1 MKSYEINARE
11 ELSAATTPAGDE
23 QDLEVAEVAQLA
35 DRADVTDIPD
45 IQEAIEEA
53 IEEAPVEK
61 EAPIEIIEEPE
72 VNAEIAAHNSR
83 VIGRR
88 YHGDEAAQ
96 PGKRSFVPPTR
107 EQMLNWLPFL
117 GVILLGAILRFWGLG
132 DKPLHHDESLHA
144 YFSLQLLHNLQ
155 DWAGCF
161 APGASCYQYNPLL
174 HGPFQFHAI
183 ALTYQISQWLGAPDY
198 GVNTFTVR
206 IPAATLGTLIVALP
220 YFLRDYLGK
229 WGAWLACLLLAVSPS
244 MVYFSRFARED
255 IYMACFTL
263 VLVVGILRY
272 VRDRK
277 MRWLIIAALG
287 FAFSYATKEA
297 TFLTIAVFGSFFVG
311 LLFWELGLKIPFR
324 EQYSHNPAVQRYLPR
339 TAAPILLLMY
349 VIVGGLF
356 AKLALGWLDA
366 LSVYTT
372 TKTALSDAF
381 VQNLKDKTVAI
392 VPWIGIFLGVYVL
405 SILAREMFG
414 KLPSPGR
421 RGLAAKIDPRRQ
433 RMFDTIL
440 TMPWTH
446 WFFAILAGWTVFL
459 VLFTVVFT
467 NIRGGIGDGIWQGL
481 YYWIQQQQVARGGQ
495 PWYYYLMLIPLYEQ
509 IGVVFG
515 LAGLVVCLV
524 RPTRFRLFLAYW
536 FVGNVFIY
544 SWAAEKMPWLMIH
557 MTMPMMLLAA
567 IALQPIVV
575 TVVNFVKERFIRS
588 RGTVK
593 EELVNVKDANP
604 KERAGAEDTNLKETP
619 SVENTDTGAGNGST
633 PLPQAWAPNP
643 RKRVSIPVGAMAML
657 GFVCAIL
664 LLLPTLH
671 NMYEVSYVHAA
682 DGPHEMMVYVQTT
695 TDVNIIM
702 SKIDQLDQQYDGGK
716 RQLPIGITDDATWPF
731 AWYVRDYTNV
741 CFSYPTGCAATAKS
755 YPVIIAGGD
764 NPYGAETTYGGAYM
778 YHQYHMR
785 SWWDEGYKPP
795 ACIPGKTVTC
805 GDPSE
810 YGGVGPWLWL
820 SYGDN
825 PPPNAKFN
833 LSLAVQHIWNWWW
846 YRQAIG
852 STDGS
857 YDMVLFIHKGL
868 RVTP

>member
-1 MKSYEINARE
+1 MPEDAMVAPAEIEGIAPNETVEQAD
-11 ELSAATTPAGDE
+11 ATPVM
-23 QDLEVAEVAQLA
+23 VAEDAQSVEPVQYA
-35 DRADVTDIPD
+35 DDV
-45 IQEAIEEA
+45 
-53 IEEAPVEK
+53 
-61 EAPIEIIEEPE
+61 EIGPP
-72 VNAEIAAHNSR
+72 R
-83 VIGRR
+83 KRR
-88 YHGDEAAQ
+88 
-96 PGKRSFVPPTR
+96 FTPPTH
-107 EQMLNWLPFL
+107 EQWLNWLPFI
-117 GVILLGAILRFWGLG
+117 GVILLGAILRYWGLG

-144 YFSLQLLHNLQ
+144 YFSLQLFHDMEN
-155 DWAGCF
+155 WSSCF
-161 APGASCYQYNPLL
+161 NPSVTCYRYDPLL

-183 ALTYQISQWLGAPDY
+183 ALTYWISQMLHAPDF

-206 IPAATLGTLIVALP
+206 IPAATLGTVIVGLP

-277 MRWLIIAALG
+277 MRWLIVAALG

-311 LLFWELGLKIPFR
+311 LLAWELGLRIPFR
-324 EQYSHNPAVQRYLPR
+324 ERFSDDPSARRFLPR
-339 TAAPILLLMY
+339 TAAPVLLLLY
-349 VIVGGLF
+349 VIIAGVF
-356 AKLALGWLDA
+356 AKIFLGWIKA
-366 LSVYTT
+366 LSIYTT
-372 TKTALSDAF
+372 ANPTNTAKSDAF
-381 VQNLKDKTVAI
+381 VQNLKNITVEI

-405 SILAREMFG
+405 TILMREMLG
-414 KLPSPGR
+414 KLPPPGR
-421 RGLAAKIDPRRQ
+421 RGLAAKVDPRNQ

-446 WFFAILAGWTVFL
+446 WFFALLAGWTVFL
-459 VLFTVVFT
+459 VLFTVMFT

-509 IGVVFG
+509 VGVVFG

-557 MTMPMMLLAA
+557 MTMPMMLLGA

-575 TVVNFVKERFIRS
+575 TVVNFFKQRFGRAKVAVKEDVQPAPIGTEEVAHEGDSEHEVNNEGGSEREVTDEGEDERS
-588 RGTVK
+588 SLPVWQPRTRKKVTVPAFAMAA
-593 EELVNVKDANP
+593 L
-604 KERAGAEDTNLKETP
+604 GL
-619 SVENTDTGAGNGST
+619 
-633 PLPQAWAPNP
+633 
-643 RKRVSIPVGAMAML
+643 VGA
-657 GFVCAIL
+657 VL

-695 TDVNIIM
+695 TDVNIVM
-702 SKIDQLDQQYDGGK
+702 AKIDQIDQQYYGGK
-716 RQLPIGITDDATWPF
+716 HTLPIGITNDATWPF

-741 CFSYPTGCAATAKS
+741 CFSYPTGCSATAKT
-755 YPVIIAGGD
+755 YPVIISGGD
-764 NPYGAETTYGGAYM
+764 NPYGMEQQYGANYM
-778 YHQYHMR
+778 YHMYNMR
-785 SWWDEGYKPP
+785 TWWDEGYKPP
-795 ACIPGKTVTC
+795 ACVPSKTVTC

-833 LSLAVQHIWNWWW
+833 LGLAAKNVWDWWW
-846 YRQAIG
+846 YRKAIG
-852 STDGS
+852 STAGA
-857 YDMVLFIHKGL
+857 YNMVLFIQKGL
-868 RVTP
+868 SVTP